1 MKAIVP
7 FVAAILLCAVP
18 GAAAVVST
26 FDTGPD
32 GWMVADFDPGYHQ
45 PSVPLLFG
53 YEWGPMFGLS
63 GGGLRIQDVTSWTH
77 VGAPASYLGDWRAGA
92 GQTVEFDLF
101 LTSTDGIPYPALS
114 IRGLGKTLLYMIP
127 NPPTGE
133 WTHISAPLAPGDWM
147 VDNCFYGPTAGPLDF
162 WEVLRSVE
170 GLYLM
175 TEWTTGDDDTL
186 LDNVALNLDPVRPD
200 GIHIIAR
207 DTVNQAAIDGSKHFR
222 FTLTGAVSAL
232 DSTGFD
238 LDDHSGRVIRVAA
251 ADLSGISEGDLVSA
265 TGVLDS
271 EADPPVLASSALDI
285 EKH

>member
-7 FVAAILLCAVP
+7 FLAIIVLCAAP

-53 YEWGPMFGLS
+53 FEWGPFQGLN
-63 GGGLRIQDVTSWTH
+63 GGGLRVGELTYWTH
-77 VGAPASYLGDWRAGA
+77 IAAPAGYLGDWRHGM
-92 GQTVEFDLF
+92 GQTLEFDL
-101 LTSTDGIPYPALS
+101 LITYTDGMPYSSVAV
-114 IRGLGKTLLYMIP
+114 RGLGKTLFYVVSS
-127 NPPTGE
+127 PPLGA
-133 WTHISAPLAPGDWM
+133 WTHMSAPLGSGDWR
-147 VDNCFYGPTAGPLDF
+147 VNSYHGEPATALDF

-175 TEWTTGDDDTL
+175 TEWCTGPDDTL
-186 LDNVALNLDPVRPD
+186 VDNVALNLDPVRPD
-200 GIHIIAR
+200 GIHILAR

-238 LDDHSGRVIRVAA
+238 LDDRSGRVIRVAA
-251 ADLSGISEGDLVSA
+251 AELSGISAGDLVSA
-265 TGVLDS
+265 TGVLDA

-285 EKH
+285 VKH